1 MDNPQSSTVNEEV
14 GTTLCQ
20 WIRRQFPRVPIISLP
35 RRYFNDEEG
44 KNYIRTYGLQED
56 VIGLLVGVS
65 KK

>member
-1 MDNPQSSTVNEEV
+1 MDNSHLDNKNSEG

-20 WIRRQFPRVPIISLP
+20 WIRRQFPQTPIISLP
-35 RRYFNDEEG
+35 RRFFNDEEG
-44 KNYIRTYGLQED
+44 KKCISTYGLQED